1 MVKPDIVPVVVL
13 PVLPVQGMRG
23 VANVVRRIELFHQ
36 LHTLYL
42 PLLEYAIYV
51 PMPSRS
57 MNNPVVSASGVADG
71 NYLRRNPRA
80 NTNTSLLFPV
90 PAYRPI
96 PKTKPNTSPLFP
108 VPAYRPIPKTKPN
121 TSPIFPLPAYPPIP
135 KTKTAGD
142 PYNTRASDVSL
153 PPDWD
158 PGNTSA
164 ASRATLLKC
173 SRESKFQRTHGG
185 IRWSSSDQGAGGK
198 KGRNRTVRYG
208 GIEAVLEVFR
218 GEAQLAIATPAQMM
232 STALTRQ
239 RIFAPRG
246 PMLSLRAFGVLPQ
259 NEPHVLAIDPKYGI
273 ESFKDLR

>member
-1 MVKPDIVPVVVL
+1 MQTSLFCIRCGSSTPFAGLADDRRR
-13 PVLPVQGMRG
+13 VQSVRCPSC
-23 VANVVRRIELFHQ
+23 ATAVRRGEAKWI
-36 LHTLYL
+36 
-42 PLLEYAIYV
+42 
-51 PMPSRS
+51 S
-57 MNNPVVSASGVADG
+57 ADG
-71 NYLRRNPRA
+71 EARHCPSCGSACPACSSSIRYIFRSSTVSPTASVRAFNGQCSSSYLRRNPRA
-80 NTNTSLLFPV
+80 NT
-90 PAYRPI
+90 
-96 PKTKPNTSPLFP
+96 NTSPLFP

-173 SRESKFQRTHGG
+173 SRESNFQCTHGG
-185 IRWSSSDQGAGGK
+185 IRWLSSDQGAGGK

-239 RIFAPRG
+239 RIFAPHG
-246 PMLSLRAFGVLPQ
+246 AMP
-259 NEPHVLAIDPKYGI
+259 
-273 ESFKDLR
+273 